1 MKHSIKRQMAGIFI
15 TVLAVTFLCVGLI
28 NAFFLKDYYMSEKK
42 KAIVSAYEVLN
53 LNACSTVSFTL
64 ASPRKPSVPKYFPIF
79 YSFYC
84 Q

>member
-15 TVLAVTFLCVGLI
+15 TVLAVTFLCVSLI

-53 LNACSTVSFTL
+53 
-64 ASPRKPSVPKYFPIF
+64 
-79 YSFYC
+79 